1 MRSSQAA
8 DRSVGPEELKDEGKH
23 MDNGSLDGRTVL
35 VTGASKGIG
44 AAIARALH
52 RDGADVVIH
61 YGSDEAAARSLV
73 SELGDRAHALGADLS
88 DPAGAGSLW
97 SAAVSALGGIDILV
111 NNAGAWIASPL
122 EPAEQWTQG
131 WAANLQL
138 NLTSA
143 ADLCRLA
150 LLDFSR
156 AADRAQDPG
165 SARAADG
172 SQDPGSTRA
181 SDGRRIPRGVII
193 NITSRSAHRGDDAEH
208 LAYGAAK
215 AGLLSL
221 TKGIARGC
229 GHLGVLAYAIAPGWV
244 DTGLAAGAISDD
256 VLAGLPLR
264 EVTPPEDVAELVA
277 FLATGR
283 SAHLTGATLDVTGA
297 DYVR

>member
-1 MRSSQAA
+1 MTR
-8 DRSVGPEELKDEGKH
+8 PPLEGRK
-23 MDNGSLDGRTVL
+23 VL

-44 AAIARALH
+44 AEIARSVH
-52 RDGADVVIH
+52 RDGAAVVIH
-61 YGSDEAAARSLV
+61 YGSDAAAASALAA
-73 SELGDRAHALGADLS
+73 ELGERAHAVGADLS
-88 DPAGAGSLW
+88 DPTGAEALW
-97 SAAVSALGGIDILV
+97 SQAVAALGGIDTLV
-111 NNAGAWIASPL
+111 CNAGAWIDSPL
-122 EPAEQWTQG
+122 DDAERWRSG

-150 LLDFSR
+150 LLDFVRGSGSGPS
-156 AADRAQDPG
+156 DRAG
-165 SARAADG
+165 G
-172 SQDPGSTRA
+172 GT
-181 SDGRRIPRGVII
+181 II
-193 NITSRSAHRGDDAEH
+193 TITSRSAHRGDDAEH

-221 TKGIARGC
+221 TKGIARGY

-244 DTGLAAGAISDD
+244 DTGLAAGAISPD

-277 FLATGR
+277 FLASRR
-283 SAHLTGATLDVTGA
+283 SRHLTGATLDVTGA